1 VRFAEAAREGAG
13 TGWPELVAVTL
24 AS

>member
-1 VRFAEAAREGAG
+1 VGFAEAAREG
-13 TGWPELVAVTL
+13 TETSWSELVAVTL